1 MINNNTCFIEQ
12 RHLVRSARKVL
23 DETVP
28 ERRDQAGVGMAA
40 LMETFKSWPQ
50 YSLNRVVIV
59 KEISIFVC
67 YTPKLSN

>member
-28 ERRDQAGVGMAA
+28 ERRDQAGVGKAA
-40 LMETFKSWPQ
+40 LMETFKSWHR
-50 YSLNRVVIV
+50 YSLNIVVIV
-59 KEISIFVC
+59 KEISIFVS
-67 YTPKLSN
+67 YIPKLYN